1 MTEDYQA
8 PTIVD
13 LGSFQDETG
22 FGIGGQAEGWNP
34 IADRKN

>member
-1 MTEDYQA
+1 MTDRYET

-13 LGSFQDETG
+13 LGEFRTETG
-22 FGIGGQAEGWNP
+22 YGIGGQAEGWNP

>member
-1 MTEDYQA
+1 MTANYETPRVVA
-8 PTIVD
+8 
-13 LGSFQDETG
+13 LGDFTVETG